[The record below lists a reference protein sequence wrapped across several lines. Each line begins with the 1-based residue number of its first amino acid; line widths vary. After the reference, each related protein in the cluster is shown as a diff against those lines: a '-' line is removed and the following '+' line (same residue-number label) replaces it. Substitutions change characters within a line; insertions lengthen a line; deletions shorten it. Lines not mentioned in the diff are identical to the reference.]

1 MTVGDRFG
9 EARLQ
14 KRSQAVRSFTA
25 VGLLVVWI
33 MFTLGLMALSTAGEQ
48 RSAQL
53 KQYWGRITAVRVD
66 RCGKRPGL
74 CEGVIMLAQR
84 EAELVRLAIR
94 PGTWIKRGDHLVLLD
109 ELSVGDEIHVQ
120 AMEFAPG
127 GMRATQVD
135 ILNTP

>member
-1 MTVGDRFG
+1 M
-9 EARLQ
+9 
-14 KRSQAVRSFTA
+14 RSFTA
-25 VGLLVVWI
+25 GALLGVVITFIVGV
-33 MFTLGLMALSTAGEQ
+33 TALDTAGEQ

-74 CEGVIMLAQR
+74 CEGVIMLTQR

-109 ELSVGDEIHVQ
+109 ELSMGDEIHVQ
-120 AMEFAPG
+120 AIEIASEG
-127 GMRATQVD
+127 SMRATQVD
-135 ILNTP
+135 ILNTQ